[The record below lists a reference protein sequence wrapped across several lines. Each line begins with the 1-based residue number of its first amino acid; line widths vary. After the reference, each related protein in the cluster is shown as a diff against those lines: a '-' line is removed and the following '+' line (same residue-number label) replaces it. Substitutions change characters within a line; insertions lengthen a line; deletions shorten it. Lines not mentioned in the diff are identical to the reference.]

1 MRNRRRF
8 WLIIKG
14 ILIVLLI
21 VLIFTSPTNDM
32 SRKLFRFA
40 MLIVFVVSFII
51 DLNAYKR
58 KSD

>member
-1 MRNRRRF
+1 MSKRRF

-21 VLIFTSPTNDM
+21 VLIFTSPTNDIT
-32 SRKLFRFA
+32 RKLFRFG
-40 MLIVFVVSFII
+40 MLIIFVVSFII

-58 KSD
+58 KNN

>member
-1 MRNRRRF
+1 MRNRRL

-14 ILIVLLI
+14 ILIVLLV
-21 VLIFTSPTNDM
+21 VLIFVSPTNDM
-32 SRKLFRFA
+32 SRKLFRFG

-58 KSD
+58 KNN